1 MSVVHLGAKGT
12 GVTGIFGVL
21 LCLEQPV
28 QYLIEMAIAVSV
40 AFVVSFLL
48 YKDKKEEPKEK
59 KEELPV
65 SPYETVSEERIGSPV
80 SGTVILTS
88 DISDA
93 TFAQEILGTTVAVE
107 PEQGVLTAPCDGR
120 ILSIY
125 DTGHAVCMTTPSGA
139 ELLIHVGIDTVKLKG
154 RGFQKCVSEGEVVHK
169 GDVLLKMDLEVIR
182 QEGYETTIMTV
193 LTNACDYDVE
203 KTVTDQVSCGEN
215 LMILRKK

>member
-1 MSVVHLGAKGT
+1 
-12 GVTGIFGVL
+12 
-21 LCLEQPV
+21 
-28 QYLIEMAIAVSV
+28 
-40 AFVVSFLL
+40 
-48 YKDKKEEPKEK
+48 
-59 KEELPV
+59 
-65 SPYETVSEERIGSPV
+65 
-80 SGTVILTS
+80 
-88 DISDA
+88 
-93 TFAQEILGTTVAVE
+93 
-107 PEQGVLTAPCDGR
+107 
-120 ILSIY
+120 
-125 DTGHAVCMTTPSGA
+125 MTTPSGA